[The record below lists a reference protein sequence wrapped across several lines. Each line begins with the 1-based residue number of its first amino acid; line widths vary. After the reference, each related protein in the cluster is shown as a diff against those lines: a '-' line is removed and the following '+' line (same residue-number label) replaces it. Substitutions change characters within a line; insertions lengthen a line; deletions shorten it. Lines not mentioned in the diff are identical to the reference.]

1 MPLPEPL
8 FDSRTYRD
16 LLNEALARVPAHNPE
31 WTNLSNSD
39 PGVTLLQL
47 FAFMTESIIYR
58 ANLIPERNRMKFL
71 RLLRVPMR
79 PAAPAEGLVTF
90 QNPKGAFQIMTFDRD
105 AELLAGNTTFRTVN
119 GLQVLPVE
127 ARLYYKRPLPPV
139 RRAEVEELYSNLY
152 AGIQETEGQF
162 EFYETAVYE
171 PAASG
176 NVLGSL
182 DISRQTTDGAL
193 WIALLARQSE
203 QQDLARVRSLIAN
216 QVLSLGILPALDEE
230 GAVLYPAGPP
240 KADERPRLLFDIPNA
255 GDERVRYERLQVSTE
270 QDPLAGPAI
279 VSIKLPSADRLTIWE
294 EDPRTAGVG
303 HRPPS
308 LQETD
313 DLDRLITWI
322 RIRSPQ
328 IDVNTDASS
337 RQLSICLS
345 WAGINAAKVIQQI
358 RVPAEQLPNGT
369 GEPDQNMK
377 VTNRPVI
384 HGSLR
389 LTVNG
394 ETWSEID
401 DLAAAPP
408 EVPARSPRF
417 ASEAGRPTS
426 SATKSPADIGTSKV
440 YVLDRESGEI
450 RFGDGIH
457 GMRPPRGSV
466 IQAAYAYGGGIQGM
480 VGIGSINKGSRL
492 PEGVKVL
499 NPVPSWGASQ
509 AETVAE
515 AEKKIPALIRHRDRL
530 VSIEDYKDI
539 TERTPG
545 VNLGR
550 VEILP
555 RYHPRL
561 QNHTSDGVVTVL
573 VIPRTDPEHP
583 DAPQPDR
590 LFLETVCAHLA
601 PRRILT
607 TELHVRGPE
616 YQPVWISAGIE
627 VIPGQDD
634 GPVREKVKQEIRRFL
649 SPLEGGFEKKGWP
662 LSKAVDLLEVSA
674 AVARVPGVAKVSQIR
689 LCGSAGDEVDEITIE
704 GHQLPYLRN
713 VVVAEGDAPALDD
726 IRGENEQPDIER
738 GGAPVSIVPVPVVS
752 PECGV
757 A

>member
-1 MPLPEPL
+1 MPLPETP

-79 PAAPAEGLVTF
+79 PAVPAEGLVTF
-90 QNPKGAFQIMTFDRD
+90 QNPKGAFQITTLDRD
-105 AELLAGNTTFRTVN
+105 VELLAGNTPFRSVN

-127 ARLYYKRPLPPV
+127 ARLYYKRPLPPD
-139 RRAEVEELYSNLY
+139 RRAGVEELYNLY
-152 AGIQETEGQF
+152 AGMQETEGQF

-182 DISRQTTDGAL
+182 DISRRTSDGAL
-193 WIALLARQSE
+193 WLALLARQTE
-203 QQDLARVRSLIAN
+203 KQDLARVRSLIAN

-240 KADERPRLLFDIPNA
+240 KSDERPRLLFDIPNA
-255 GDERVRYERLQVSTE
+255 ADERIRYEQLQVSAE

-279 VSIKLPSADRLTIWE
+279 VNIKLPSADRLTTWE

-322 RIRSPQ
+322 RIRSLQ
-328 IDVNTDASS
+328 IDVDTEAST

-345 WAGINAAKVIQQI
+345 WAGINAAKVIQQT
-358 RVPAEQLPNGT
+358 RVPAEQLPIGT
-369 GEPDQNMK
+369 GEPDQTMK
-377 VTNRPVI
+377 LTNTPVI
-384 HGSLR
+384 QGSLR

-417 ASEAGRPTS
+417 ASEAGRSTLN
-426 SATKSPADIGTSKV
+426 ATTAPADAGTSKV

-450 RFGDGIH
+450 RFGDGIR
-457 GMRPPRGSV
+457 GMRPPQDSV

-492 PEGVKVL
+492 PEGIKAL
-499 NPVPSWGASQ
+499 NPVPTWGASQ

-515 AEKKIPALIRHRDRL
+515 AEKKIPAIIRHRDRL
-530 VSIEDYKDI
+530 VSTEDYREI

-561 QNHTSDGVVTVL
+561 RNYASDGVVTVF
-573 VIPRTDPEHP
+573 VIPENDPEHP

-607 TELHVRGPE
+607 TEVHVRGPQYE
-616 YQPVWISAGIE
+616 PVWISAGIE
-627 VIPGQDD
+627 AMPGQDD

-662 LSKAVDLLEVSA
+662 LNKSVDLLEVSA

-689 LCGSAGDEVDEITIE
+689 MCGSAGDEVDEIAIE
-704 GHQLPYLRN
+704 GLQLPYLKN
-713 VVVAEGDAPALDD
+713 VIVAEGDAPALDD
-726 IRGENEQPDIER
+726 IRGENEQPGIER
-738 GGAPVSIVPVPVVS
+738 DGSPVNIVPVPVV
-752 PECGV
+752 PRECGL